1 MDRLS
6 NWLKYYVCIN
16 FCLCSIYFYFACV
29 NFHACYV
36 WNTDIFYREHQRYF
50 LGEKKFL
57 QQFFGLNAP
66 FWYTCS
72 CLASLVPFSFTQKLY
87 VCFNHFYKIKI
98 RESVKN
104 HPQNLEKTKI
114 AIYRFQK
121 YAQNNLFSSFS
132 TMLKPSFNYVLST
145 PLYHHLI

>member
-1 MDRLS
+1 MRH
-6 NWLKYYVCIN
+6 
-16 FCLCSIYFYFACV
+16 F
-29 NFHACYV
+29 
-36 WNTDIFYREHQRYF
+36 DI
-50 LGEKKFL
+50 
-57 QQFFGLNAP
+57 
-66 FWYTCS
+66 
-72 CLASLVPFSFTQKLY
+72 LVPVLQVWFLLVLRKNY
-87 VCFNHFYKIKI
+87 MRECFNHFYKIKI